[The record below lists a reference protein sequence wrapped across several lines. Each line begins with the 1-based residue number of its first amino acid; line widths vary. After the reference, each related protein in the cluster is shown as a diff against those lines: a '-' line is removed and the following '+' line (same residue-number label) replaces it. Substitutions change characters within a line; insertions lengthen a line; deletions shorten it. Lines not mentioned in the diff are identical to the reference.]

1 MSRIDLNNN
10 WLFTPAWSEGFC
22 TGTESAEHLQ
32 EVRLPHTCRE
42 VPFHY
47 FDESLYQMVCGYRRT
62 VSAPE
67 SWAGKRVLLHIG
79 AAGHSA
85 DVFLN
90 GTHIG
95 GHRCGYTAF
104 TVELTGHLLT
114 GRDNMLAIRVDSRES
129 QDFPP
134 FGYVIDYMTYGGLYR
149 EVSLEVLEPV
159 YLEDV
164 FAKPIITAGLPQ
176 EDQDHVSAMLE
187 SEIMLNGAAENAGT
201 LYIRQ
206 KLYEGRAEDAEKL
219 SAETLVPAESLKT
232 ETRTVHGEE
241 RRVHILEMKSTAV
254 RLWSVERPLLY
265 SLRTELLCVGGGEE
279 TLLDS
284 RITTLGFRSAVFYRD
299 GFYLN
304 GRKLKLIGLNR
315 HQSWPYVGYA
325 MPASQQRLDADI
337 LKFELGLN
345 AVRTSHYPQSQAF
358 LDRCDEIGLLVFTEI
373 PGWQHIGGEEWK
385 KQAVR
390 NVEDMVLQ
398 DRAHPSVILW
408 GVRINESVDDD
419 PLYEKTNAVARAL
432 DPTRQ
437 TSGVRCYKRSHL
449 LEDVYAYNDFSHN
462 GTNGG
467 CEKKKNV
474 TSDPDRPY
482 FISESN
488 GHMFPTKAFDSEG
501 HRQAHALRHATVV
514 DAALGEEDIAG
525 VFGWCMFDYNTHK
538 DFGSGDR
545 ICYHGVMDM
554 FRNPKLA
561 AALYSSQQEE
571 TPVLEISSGMNMG
584 ERPEGSPGKIYLFTN
599 ADEVRFYKND
609 RLVKAFKPE
618 GQQWKHL
625 KHPPILID
633 DYVADEMGE
642 KEGFAPDQEKAVRA
656 LINRSAVYGLN
667 RMPLSI
673 MLKAAKLMMKYHMT
687 FEDAYRLYGAYIG
700 NWGKEAVVYRFDA
713 VKDGKVV
720 KTIVRSAT
728 TGMHLEARPDHTDL
742 ADGATYD
749 VCAIRLSVRD
759 QNGAALPFYQGSVT
773 AELQG
778 PIEIYGGTG
787 LVTLRGGAGGLYI
800 RTTGEPGEASVTLKV
815 EQTEPVTIRFTVRT
829 ED

>member
-10 WLFTPAWSEGFC
+10 WLFTPVWSEGFC
-22 TGTESAEHLQ
+22 TGAESAEGLQ
-32 EVRLPHTCRE
+32 KVRLPHTCKE

-47 FDESLYQMVCGYRRT
+47 FDESLYQMVCGYRHLI
-62 VSAPE
+62 SAPE
-67 SWAGKRVLLHIG
+67 SWAGKRVLLHVG

-85 DVFLN
+85 EVYLN
-90 GTHIG
+90 GTGIG

-104 TVELTGHLLT
+104 TVELTDYLKT
-114 GRDNMLAIRVDSRES
+114 GQDNLLAIRVDSRES
-129 QDFPP
+129 QDIPP
-134 FGYVIDYMTYGGLYR
+134 FGYVIDYMTFGGIYR
-149 EVSLEVLEPV
+149 EVSLEVKEPV

-164 FAKPIITAGLPQ
+164 FAKPLVTAALPQ
-176 EDQDHVSAMLE
+176 EDEDRVSALLE
-187 SEIMLNGAAENAGT
+187 SEITVNGEGKYAET
-201 LYIRQ
+201 LQIRQ
-206 KLYEGRAEDAEKL
+206 RLYEGRTEDAGKL
-219 SAETLVPAESLKT
+219 AAETLVPAASCRA

-241 RRVHILEMKSTAV
+241 RPVRVLETRCGAV
-254 RLWSVERPLLY
+254 RLWSVERPFLY
-265 SLRTELLCVGGGEE
+265 TLRTDLLEIRDGAER
-279 TLLDS
+279 LLDS
-284 RITTLGFRSAVFYRD
+284 KITTLGFRSAAFYRD

-304 GRKLKLIGLNR
+304 GKKLKLVGLNR

-337 LKFELGLN
+337 CKFELGLN

-385 KQAVR
+385 KQAVC

-398 DRAHPSVILW
+398 DRAHPCVFLW

-419 PLYEKTNAVARAL
+419 ALYGKTNAVAHSL

-474 TSDPDRPY
+474 TSDPDKPY

-488 GHMFPTKAFDSEG
+488 GHMFPTKAFDSEM
-501 HRQAHALRHATVV
+501 HRQAHALRHATVM

-561 AALYSSQQEE
+561 AAVYSSQQEE

-584 ERPEGSPGKIYLFTN
+584 ERRDGCPGKIYLFTN
-599 ADEVRFYKND
+599 ADAVRFYKND
-609 RLVKAFKPE
+609 RLVKAFRPE

-633 DYVADEMGE
+633 DYVSDEMGE

-656 LINRSAVYGLN
+656 LINRSAVYGLKK
-667 RMPLSI
+667 MPLSI
-673 MLKAAKLMMKYHMT
+673 MLKAAKLMLKYHMT

-720 KTIVRSAT
+720 KTIERSAT
-728 TGMHLEARPDHTDL
+728 REAHLEARPDHTDL
-742 ADGATYD
+742 TDGATYD
-749 VCAIRLSVRD
+749 VCSIRLSMRD
-759 QNGAALPFYQGSVT
+759 QNGLALPFYQGSVT

-778 PIEIYGGTG
+778 PIEIYGGSS
-787 LVTLRGGAGGLYI
+787 LVTLRGGTGGLYI
-800 RTTGEPGEASVTLKV
+800 RTTGEPGEASVTLKG

-829 ED
+829 EA

>member
-219 SAETLVPAESLKT
+219 SAETFVPAESLKT

-584 ERPEGSPGKIYLFTN
+584 
-599 ADEVRFYKND
+599 
-609 RLVKAFKPE
+609 
-618 GQQWKHL
+618 
-625 KHPPILID
+625 
-633 DYVADEMGE
+633 
-642 KEGFAPDQEKAVRA
+642 
-656 LINRSAVYGLN
+656 
-667 RMPLSI
+667 
-673 MLKAAKLMMKYHMT
+673 
-687 FEDAYRLYGAYIG
+687 
-700 NWGKEAVVYRFDA
+700 
-713 VKDGKVV
+713 
-720 KTIVRSAT
+720 
-728 TGMHLEARPDHTDL
+728 
-742 ADGATYD
+742 
-749 VCAIRLSVRD
+749 
-759 QNGAALPFYQGSVT
+759 
-773 AELQG
+773 
-778 PIEIYGGTG
+778 
-787 LVTLRGGAGGLYI
+787 
-800 RTTGEPGEASVTLKV
+800 
-815 EQTEPVTIRFTVRT
+815 
-829 ED
+829 